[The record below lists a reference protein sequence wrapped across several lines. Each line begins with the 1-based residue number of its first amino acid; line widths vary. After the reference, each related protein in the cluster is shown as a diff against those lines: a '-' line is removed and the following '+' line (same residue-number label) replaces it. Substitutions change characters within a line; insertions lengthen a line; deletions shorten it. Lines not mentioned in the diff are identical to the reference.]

1 MLALTRATG
10 LIEAD
15 LHLCVKQSLRSDS
28 RKVQEI
34 LQTWLQQTSLTKAR
48 YLTAVSNLGSAPD
61 GLFLWLIAQ
70 CLGIH
75 LNLIHANGI
84 WTMRR
89 DTILDLH
96 DPVIV
101 FALGHFMAMQEVG
114 AKDPNADKKADSMEV
129 DLHFG
134 DPWQVLDNFVPSPP
148 KLNRPVHDLSACC
161 DEVGLVP
168 FGEPE
173 HLQDLLA
180 DLVQVPQGEYRQ
192 SFVTWL
198 RHCTMHLPPVFNWL
212 SSCGLIIDEY
222 CQHLLED
229 GISDGLKVWLL
240 CLAANVQ
247 INILQDHMWGSSQ
260 QGVDFAFLT
269 FVLTS
274 YGFAVPCLPKD
285 DNMEAESMLPEQMP

>member
-1 MLALTRATG
+1 MPQPLHLGVLQQLLDDVTPHWCEHNLPSSDLEVAPTLMSALMRATG
-10 LIEAD
+10 HLEAD
-15 LHLCVKQSLRSDS
+15 LHLCVKWSLMSDS
-28 RKVQEI
+28 RKVQGA

-48 YLTAVSNLGSAPD
+48 YLATVSNLGSALD

-89 DTILDLH
+89 STIPDLW

-101 FALGHFMAMQEVG
+101 FALGYFMAMPEVG
-114 AKDPNADKKADSMEV
+114 VPDPDTDKKVDSLEV

-134 DPWQVLDNFVPSPP
+134 DLWQVLDNFVPSPP
-148 KLNRPVHDLSACC
+148 KLNRPVQDLSACC

-168 FGEPE
+168 FGEPTCI
-173 HLQDLLA
+173 QDLLA
-180 DLVQVPQGEYRQ
+180 DLVPLPQSEYQQ

-198 RHCTMHLPPVFNWL
+198 RHCAVHLPPVFNWL
-212 SSCGLIIDEY
+212 SSCGLTVDKY

-229 GISDGLKVWLL
+229 GISDGLKGWLL
-240 CLAANVQ
+240 YLAANVQ
-247 INILQDHMWGSSQ
+247 INILQEDHVWGSS
-260 QGVDFAFLT
+260 
-269 FVLTS
+269 
-274 YGFAVPCLPKD
+274 
-285 DNMEAESMLPEQMP
+285 